1 MEFDYNHIFLDN
13 RQLTNKAY
21 LIWCKIIAGVLGA
34 VWFLY
39 LLGIIHITNSA
50 FTYLAPTCIC
60 LLLLP
65 ALLNQ
70 ILIRSNLAKPGE
82 KLTYI
87 LEFCIL
93 SCCLAATFVI
103 SCCLSHYIM
112 AAWLLPMVIAC
123 QYYSKKIT
131 TLVYVAGLIGML
143 LSMLISGFSIMSA
156 LPYILIYC
164 AFYPLCMMITKRTS
178 LLLKKQ
184 KLSIMALQAKQNL
197 DNMHEFPDTF
207 LTDCRIKM
215 RYLAKN
221 GIDIDTALAKMD
233 GNVEK
238 YNDFVLTFLG
248 ESHRKED
255 ELFSLLTPDTILAYG
270 AKVRELRIKTN
281 ALGLRQLT
289 DTAFFHE
296 IEAYANSFEVVRLNW
311 EKLSF
316 EWDEACET
324 FTTYIRSLGLKN
336 HATDE
341 NGNQITFKEWG
352 EHLQEA
358 FDALESYDTKRARTI
373 LNELLRYQID
383 SDITKNL
390 QSIVANIDEILK
402 A

>member
-13 RQLTNKAY
+13 RQLTNKAA
-21 LIWCKIIAGVLGA
+21 LIWCKIIAGVFGI
-34 VWFLY
+34 VWILY
-39 LLGIIHITNSA
+39 LLDLIHISNEL
-50 FTYLAPTCIC
+50 FFYLAPACMF
-60 LLLLP
+60 LLISP
-65 ALLNQ
+65 ALLYHLLLQGKSSEPN
-70 ILIRSNLAKPGE
+70 E
-82 KLTYI
+82 KITYI
-87 LEFCIL
+87 LEHYIL
-93 SCCLAATFVI
+93 VVCLMTTFI
-103 SCCLSHYIM
+103 AGCCLSSYIM
-112 AAWLLPMVIAC
+112 AAWILPMLLAC
-123 QYYSKKIT
+123 QYYSKKTT
-131 TLVYVAGLIGML
+131 TLVFIIGLIGMF
-143 LSMLISGFSIMSA
+143 LSMIIAGTSIMSA
-156 LPYILIYC
+156 LPYVLIYC
-164 AFYPLCMMITKRTS
+164 SFYPLCMMITKRTA

-184 KLSIMALQAKQNL
+184 KLSIMALHAKQNL

-207 LTDCRIKM
+207 VSDCRIKM

-221 GIDIDTALAKMD
+221 GIDIDSALEKMD

-248 ESHRKED
+248 ESNRKED
-255 ELFSLLTPDTILAYG
+255 ELFSLLTPDTLLQYG
-270 AKVRELRIKTN
+270 AKVRALRIKAN

-316 EWDEACET
+316 EWDEACEIYT
-324 FTTYIRSLGLKN
+324 SYIRSLGLKN

-358 FDALESYDTKRARTI
+358 FDALEIYDTKRARNI

-383 SDITKNL
+383 SDITQNL
-390 QSIVANIDEILK
+390 QSIIANIDDILK

>member
-13 RQLTNKAY
+13 RQLTNRASM
-21 LIWCKIIAGVLGA
+21 IWCNIIAGVLGM
-34 VWFLY
+34 VWILY
-39 LLGIIHITNSA
+39 LLQIINISNSA
-50 FTYLAPTCIC
+50 FTYLAPICIV
-60 LLLLP
+60 LLILP
-65 ALLNQ
+65 A
-70 ILIRSNLAKPGE
+70 ILYKVLSLSETTKANDKQTFILA
-82 KLTYI
+82 I
-87 LEFCIL
+87 FI
-93 SCCLAATFVI
+93 I
-103 SCCLSHYIM
+103 SCCLLSTFIASCCLSSYIM
-112 AAWLLPMVIAC
+112 TAWLLPMVIAC
-123 QYYSKKIT
+123 QYYSKKTTIT
-131 TLVYVAGLIGML
+131 VYLLGLIGMVA
-143 LSMLISGFSIMSA
+143 STFVNGSFITEA

-164 AFYPLCMMITKRTS
+164 AFFPLFMVITKRTS

-207 LTDCRIKM
+207 LTDCKIKM

-221 GIDIDTALAKMD
+221 GIDIDAALEKMN

-248 ESHRKED
+248 ESNRKED
-255 ELFSLLTPDTILAYG
+255 ELFSLLTPDTILQYG
-270 AKVRELRIKTN
+270 AKVRALRIKAN
-281 ALGLRQLT
+281 ALGLTQLT

-316 EWDEACET
+316 EWDEACEI

-358 FDALESYDTKRARTI
+358 FDALEIYDTKRARTI

-390 QSIVANIDEILK
+390 QSIIANIDEILK

>member
-13 RQLTNKAY
+13 RQLTNKAS
-21 LIWCKIIAGVLGA
+21 LIWCNMIAGVFSVAWL
-34 VWFLY
+34 LY
-39 LLGIIHITNSA
+39 LLNIIHITNVA
-50 FTYLAPTCIC
+50 FSYLAPACIC
-60 LLLLP
+60 LLISP
-65 ALLNQ
+65 SLLNQ
-70 ILIRSNLAKPGE
+70 ILLRSRLREQSE
-82 KLTYI
+82 KSTYI
-87 LEFCIL
+87 LEHYII
-93 SCCLAATFVI
+93 SVCLATTFVA
-103 SCCLSHYIM
+103 SCCLSNYIM
-112 AAWLLPMVIAC
+112 AAWILPMLIAC
-123 QYYSKKIT
+123 QYYSKKT
-131 TLVYVAGLIGML
+131 TTFVYVAGLIGML
-143 LSMLISGFSIMSA
+143 LSMLISGLTIMSA

-184 KLSIMALQAKQNL
+184 KLSIMALQAKQSL
-197 DNMHEFPDTF
+197 DNIHEFPDTF
-207 LTDCRIKM
+207 ITDCRIKM

-221 GIDIDTALAKMD
+221 GVDIDSALTKMD

-248 ESHRKED
+248 ESHPKED
-255 ELFSLLTPDTILAYG
+255 ELFSLLTPETILQYG
-270 AKVRELRIKTN
+270 AKVRELRIKAN
-281 ALGLRQLT
+281 ALGLTQLT

-296 IEAYANSFEVVRLNW
+296 IEAYANSFEIVRLNW

-316 EWDEACET
+316 EWDEACEV
-324 FTTYIRSLGLKN
+324 FTSYIRSLGLKN

-352 EHLQEA
+352 AHLQEA

-390 QSIVANIDEILK
+390 QSIIANIDDILK

>member
-13 RQLTNKAY
+13 RQLTNKTS
-21 LIWCKIIAGVLGA
+21 LIWCNIMA
-34 VWFLY
+34 VIWAVAWLLY
-39 LLGIIHITNSA
+39 QLDFIQITNHA
-50 FTYLAPTCIC
+50 FVYLAPTCVF
-60 LLLLP
+60 LLILPSLLYHI
-65 ALLNQ
+65 LLHSKMSEQ
-70 ILIRSNLAKPGE
+70 GE

-87 LEFCIL
+87 IEYFIL
-93 SCCLAATFVI
+93 GICLLTTFI
-103 SCCLSHYIM
+103 ASCCLSSYIM
-112 AAWLLPMVIAC
+112 AAWILPMLIAC
-123 QYYSKKIT
+123 QYYSKKT
-131 TLVYVAGLIGML
+131 TTFVYVAGLIGML
-143 LSMLISGFSIMSA
+143 LSMAIVGTTIMSA

-164 AFYPLCMMITKRTS
+164 VFYPLCMIITKRTA

-207 LTDCRIKM
+207 ISDCRIKM

-221 GIDIDTALAKMD
+221 GIDIDSALANMD

-248 ESHRKED
+248 ESNRKED
-255 ELFSLLTPDTILAYG
+255 ELFSLLTPDTLLQYG
-270 AKVRELRIKTN
+270 AKVRALRVKAN

-316 EWDEACET
+316 EWDEACEI
-324 FTTYIRSLGLKN
+324 FTSYIRSLGLKN

-358 FDALESYDTKRARTI
+358 FDALEIYDTKRARAI

-390 QSIVANIDEILK
+390 QSIIANIDDILK

>member
-13 RQLTNKAY
+13 RQLTNKAAM
-21 LIWCKIIAGVLGA
+21 IWCNIIAAIFGI
-34 VWFLY
+34 VWVLY
-39 LLGIIHITNSA
+39 LLQIVNIANPMFA
-50 FTYLAPTCIC
+50 YLAPVCVILLVLPTVLHKIFSLSDASKVSEKHTFILALFILGCC
-60 LLLLP
+60 LL
-65 ALLNQ
+65 
-70 ILIRSNLAKPGE
+70 
-82 KLTYI
+82 T
-87 LEFCIL
+87 
-93 SCCLAATFVI
+93 TFI
-103 SCCLSHYIM
+103 ASCCLSSYIM
-112 AAWLLPMVIAC
+112 AAWLLPLVIAC
-123 QYYSKKIT
+123 QYYSKKT
-131 TLVYVAGLIGML
+131 TAIVYAMGLLGML
-143 LSMLISGFSIMSA
+143 AATFITGAPVTEA
-156 LPYILIYC
+156 LPYIMIYC
-164 AFYPLCMMITKRTS
+164 AFFPLFMMITKRTS

-207 LTDCRIKM
+207 LTDCKIKM
-215 RYLAKN
+215 HYLAKN
-221 GIDIDTALAKMD
+221 GIDIDAALEKMG

-248 ESHRKED
+248 ESNRKED
-255 ELFSLLTPDTILAYG
+255 ELFSLLTPDTILQYG
-270 AKVRELRIKTN
+270 AKVRSLRIKAN
-281 ALGLRQLT
+281 ALGLTQLT

-316 EWDEACET
+316 EWDEACEV
-324 FTTYIRSLGLKN
+324 FTAYIRSLGLKN

-358 FDALESYDTKRARTI
+358 FDALEIYDTKRARSI

>member
-1 MEFDYNHIFLDN
+1 
-13 RQLTNKAY
+13 
-21 LIWCKIIAGVLGA
+21 
-34 VWFLY
+34 
-39 LLGIIHITNSA
+39 
-50 FTYLAPTCIC
+50 
-60 LLLLP
+60 
-65 ALLNQ
+65 
-70 ILIRSNLAKPGE
+70 
-82 KLTYI
+82 
-87 LEFCIL
+87 
-93 SCCLAATFVI
+93 
-103 SCCLSHYIM
+103 
-112 AAWLLPMVIAC
+112 
-123 QYYSKKIT
+123 
-131 TLVYVAGLIGML
+131 ML
-143 LSMLISGFSIMSA
+143 LSMLISGLTIMSA

-184 KLSIMALQAKQNL
+184 KLSIMALQAKQSL
-197 DNMHEFPDTF
+197 DNIHEFPDTF
-207 LTDCRIKM
+207 ITDCRIKM

-221 GIDIDTALAKMD
+221 GVDIDSALTKMD

-248 ESHRKED
+248 ESHPKED
-255 ELFSLLTPDTILAYG
+255 ELFSLLTPETILQYG
-270 AKVRELRIKTN
+270 AKVRELRIKAN
-281 ALGLRQLT
+281 ALGLTQLT

-296 IEAYANSFEVVRLNW
+296 IEAYANSFEIVRLNW

-316 EWDEACET
+316 EWDEACEV
-324 FTTYIRSLGLKN
+324 FTSYIRSLGLKN

-352 EHLQEA
+352 AHLQEA

-390 QSIVANIDEILK
+390 QSIIANIDDILK